1 MATQPPISKHSRH
14 FQRLSPLSLALA
26 LALNSIPTVAAEQN
40 ITFNIPAQTL
50 SSALNAYAETAN
62 IQLSYPAELTNGL
75 RSNAVSGQFTA
86 SQALQKLLAGSG
98 LNSKL
103 GANGVIM
110 LEKQAAA
117 ASPQSKTSDST
128 VLGAIL
134 VTGLSNNND
143 PYHPTY
149 SVHSST
155 TATKTDTPIFDTPAS
170 IQVVPKAVM
179 DDQNTTRLKDALEN
193 VSGVRA
199 QPSLGFGNGFLVRGF
214 RTDRVYRNGLAA
226 NSRLFGSEFDTAN
239 LESVEVLK
247 GPAAVLFGRSEPGGL
262 INITTKKPLD
272 VPFYSLEQQFG
283 SYDLYRTEWDA
294 TGPLNND
301 KSLLYRFT
309 GSYQNNNSFRDLIS
323 NDRVTVSPSITW
335 KLSDATDF
343 TLNVEGLDQDYQAD
357 FGIPVIGSKPAPI
370 SIRNSFGDPNDPID
384 HISKVHLGT
393 EFNHKFNQNW
403 AIHNRFLMSRTD
415 TETTFLNPAPAFGT
429 ALRADNR
436 TLDRNIFSQTDNAE
450 SYTTNLD
457 LTGKFQL
464 GFSKH
469 ETLLGFDYTETYTSY
484 KTKGLWETPNPD
496 LAIDIYNPKAS
507 YGVSPSLIADT
518 LTFNDIS
525 LFKDQWYGAY
535 FQDHITLWDKLHI
548 MGGGRYDWA
557 EVGRGRGQNLDEASN
572 TLDNSNPTKIRK
584 DEGFSP
590 RVGILYQPWNWLG
603 VYGNWTTSFGANN
616 GVTAEGAAIAPE
628 IGEQFEAGFKTA
640 LFDDRLSTTLAY
652 YHLTKNNLMTADLST
667 PDLFDNIAIGEAR
680 SQGIEFDM
688 TGRITNNLSVIG
700 SYAYTDA
707 RVTKNNDG
715 FVGDKLT
722 NVPEHSGS
730 LWMKYDFNG
739 YQALDGLSIGIG
751 GVAADTREGNYS
763 YYGSPFQL
771 PGYVRADT
779 YAAYKFYVNKTK
791 VTAQINI
798 RNLLDKRYY
807 ESTDPDSNVSPQ
819 NGVYPG
825 TPLMAVG
832 SVKVEF

>member
-1 MATQPPISKHSRH
+1 MINLLSR
-14 FQRLSPLSLALA
+14 RGNLRPESNPRRSTPLSIAVA
-26 LALNSIPTVAAEQN
+26 LALNTPMVIAAEQN
-40 ITFNIPAQTL
+40 LNFNIPAQAL
-50 SSALNAYAETAN
+50 GSALNAYADVAN
-62 IQLSYPAELTNGL
+62 VQLSYPAELTNGL
-75 RSNAVSGQFTA
+75 RSSGVSGALTA
-86 SQALQKLLAGSG
+86 QQALQRLLVGTG
-98 LNSKL
+98 L
-103 GANGVIM
+103 GAKVTANGSIT
-110 LEKQAAA
+110 LEKVSNSQ
-117 ASPQSKTSDST
+117 
-128 VLGAIL
+128 VVEELGTIN
-134 VTGLSNNND
+134 VTAKPDEND
-143 PYHPTY
+143 PANPVY
-149 SVHSST
+149 SVKKSS

-179 DDQNTTRLKDALEN
+179 DDQNTTRIKDALEN

-301 KSLLYRFT
+301 KSVLYRFT

-415 TETTFLNPAPAFGT
+415 TETTFFNPAPAFGT

-436 TLDRNIFSQTDNAE
+436 TLDRNIFSQTDSAE

-469 ETLLGFDYTETYTSY
+469 ETLVGFDYTETYTSY
-484 KTKGLWETPNPD
+484 KTSGLWDTANPD
-496 LAIDIYNPKAS
+496 LAIDIFNPRAS
-507 YGVSPSLIADT
+507 YGVSPTLIAET

-557 EVGRGRGQNLDEASN
+557 EVGRGRGANLDQASN
-572 TLDNSNPTKIRK
+572 ALHNSNPTKIRK

-688 TGRITNNLSVIG
+688 TGRISNNLSLIG

-715 FVGDKLT
+715 FVGEKLT

-730 LWMKYDFNG
+730 LWLKYDFNG
-739 YQALDGLSIGIG
+739 YQALDGLSIGLG